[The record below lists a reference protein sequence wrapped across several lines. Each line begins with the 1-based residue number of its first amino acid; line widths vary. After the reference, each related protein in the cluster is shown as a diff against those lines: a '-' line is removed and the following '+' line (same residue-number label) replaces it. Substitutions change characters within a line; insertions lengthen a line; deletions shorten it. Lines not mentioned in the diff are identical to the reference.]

1 MMKVTEDNTVYIPM
15 KKKKKKK
22 APTLAEA
29 VLSLDDVISGLLEAK
44 ADGAQ
49 YLAFG
54 VISDA
59 EGNRYGADW
68 LEPLDGDWA
77 WATED

>member
-1 MMKVTEDNTVYIPM
+1 MKITEDNTVYIPM
-15 KKKKKKK
+15 K
-22 APTLAEA
+22 AIEPGEATTLAEA
-29 VLSLDDVISGLLEAK
+29 VLSLDDVISRLLEAK

-54 VISDA
+54 VVSDA
-59 EGNRYGADW
+59 AGNRYGADW